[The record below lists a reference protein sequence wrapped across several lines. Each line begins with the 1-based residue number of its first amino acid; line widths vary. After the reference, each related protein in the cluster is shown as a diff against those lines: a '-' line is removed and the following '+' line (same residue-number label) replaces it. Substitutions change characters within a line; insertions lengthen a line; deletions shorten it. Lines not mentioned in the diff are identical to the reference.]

1 MEAFDLDHAA
11 TTAVDFRVLEEMLP
25 YFHDNYGNPSA
36 LYGMSDVTREAIS
49 LARSRIAK
57 CIGAKPEEI
66 YFTAGGSEADNW
78 AWKGLYFKYLSDAK
92 KAGADRGQ
100 AHFITG
106 MTEHHAVLHTAQFLE
121 TLGARV
127 TYLPVDEQGHI
138 SLRQLEAELDENTLL
153 ISLMA
158 ANNEIGTLAPLGNI
172 GKLAK
177 KHNVLFHTDAVQALG
192 QIPLHVRSM
201 NIDMLSASAHK
212 LGGPKGTGFL
222 FVREGILLE
231 NLIHGG
237 GQERGMRSG
246 TENTAGIVGMGKAC
260 ELACQSME
268 LRRRKCTAAREYM
281 ISRMM
286 DEIPYARIN
295 GDRKMRL
302 PGNISVTFQFVSGN
316 ALLGMLDAEGIY
328 ASAGSACNAA
338 SGSVSYVL
346 DAIHLPRELAA
357 GTLRFTIGDT
367 LSKADIDKIIVKLKD
382 AVAYLREE
390 NEDYHKCCGR

>member
-11 TTAVDFRVLEEMLP
+11 TTAVDPRVLEEMLP
-25 YFHDNYGNPSA
+25 YFRENYGNPSA
-36 LYGMSDVTREAIS
+36 LYGMSDVTREAIA

-78 AWKGLYFKYLSDAK
+78 AWKGLYFRFLSDTK
-92 KAGADRGQ
+92 KDGGDRRQ
-100 AHFITG
+100 ARFITG
-106 MTEHHAVLHTAQFLE
+106 MTEHHAILHTAQFLE
-121 TLGARV
+121 MQGAHV

-138 SLRQLEAELDENTLL
+138 SLRQLEAEIDGDTLL
-153 ISLMA
+153 VSLMA
-158 ANNEIGTLAPLGNI
+158 ANNEIGTLAPLGTI
-172 GKLAK
+172 GKLAR

-237 GQERGMRSG
+237 GQEGGMRSG

-281 ISRMM
+281 IFRIM
-286 DEIPYARIN
+286 DEIPFARIN

-316 ALLGMLDAEGIY
+316 ALLSMLDAEGIY
-328 ASAGSACNAA
+328 ASTGSACNAA
-338 SGSVSYVL
+338 SGSVSHVL

-357 GTLRFTIGDT
+357 GTLRFTIGDSLT
-367 LSKADIDKIIVKLKD
+367 RDDIDKIVAKLKN
-382 AVAYLREE
+382 AVAYLRKE
-390 NEDYHKCCGR
+390 NEEYHKCCGQ